1 MARSRTSK
9 QQVKDLR
16 TESQSQFDG
25 LYLGN
30 TAQLTHAMRQCE
42 SSNRI
47 VKSGSDLFRTGDKCE
62 NTLSLVDGWFALYE
76 IMEDGR
82 RQILH
87 FAMPGA
93 LLTIGYAPELTAT
106 YSARAL
112 TDALVSV
119 IHPDDIE
126 RLCGQDPRIALQLA
140 HLISRDRSLAYD
152 HLSSLGRRSARERVA
167 HLLLELFIR
176 SRAQWPGY
184 RVEEMQLP
192 LVQEDIAD
200 ATGLTG
206 VHVNRVLQDLR
217 RHRVLEFHY
226 RRLKIINPDALVD
239 AAGVDPTWLLHRSQL
254 PAQVRLSSDPGGD
267 RRRSALMLPTRAKS
281 VDTAS
286 ASLST

>member
-1 MARSRTSK
+1 MTSATK
-9 QQVKDLR
+9 PTQQVKDR
-16 TESQSQFDG
+16 RIEPRSHFDG
-25 LYLGN
+25 LYPGC
-30 TAQLTHAMRQCE
+30 TAELTHAMRQRE
-42 SSNRI
+42 SSSRKI
-47 VKSGSDLFRTGDKCE
+47 KSGSDLFRTGDKCE
-62 NTLSLVDGWFALYE
+62 HTLSLVDGWFALYE

-87 FAMPGA
+87 LAMPGA
-93 LLTIGYAPELTAT
+93 LLAFGFIPGVRAT

-112 TDALVSV
+112 TNALISV
-119 IHPDDIE
+119 IHPDGIE
-126 RLCGQDPRIALQLA
+126 HMCGQDPRMALQLA

-167 HLLLELFIR
+167 HLLLELYIR

-217 RHRVLEFHY
+217 RHRILEFHY
-226 RRLKIINPDALVD
+226 RRLRIMNPDALVD
-239 AAGVDPTWLLHRSQL
+239 AAVVDPTWLLHRSQL
-254 PAQVRLSSDPGGD
+254 PSQMRLSGYPGGD
-267 RRRSALMLPTRAKS
+267 RHGSVLRLPTSARS
-281 VDTAS
+281 VDIAS
-286 ASLST
+286 ASLSA